1 MLESNDNIDNLGYFV
16 VVVVVQSN
24 GVTEAHLTITPMQRL
39 KAMSSIVINRRS
51 EDSEEE
57 EVKPWKLFF
66 YKLKHDW
73 SLTLS
78 SMLAFNLLMALL
90 PMAMILFGMLGL
102 ILAQHVNLQD
112 RIRTKIINAFPP
124 KANDSVRDIV
134 NMALEKLYHD
144 AATIVTF
151 GVLLAIV
158 GSSRLFVAIDRCLT
172 IIYRV
177 EERKFIRKYLLAM
190 KMLLLFL
197 VLIPLMIIASSI
209 PSFLIDVIPN
219 AGGRFG
225 AYVLGLLTSFAIS
238 FVLFEIIYLL
248 IPNRKMT
255 FRQTWRGA
263 LMSAGALQVFMILF
277 PLYVR
282 QFMTS
287 YTGQIGFV
295 VILLVFLFYFALILI
310 LGAQVNAFFVEE
322 IPPFAVPLG
331 TLVCQWTENT
341 YGKQLENN

>member
-1 MLESNDNIDNLGYFV
+1 
-16 VVVVVQSN
+16 
-24 GVTEAHLTITPMQRL
+24 MQRL
-39 KAMSSIVINRRS
+39 KAMSAIVINRRS
-51 EDSEEE
+51 ESSADEEP
-57 EVKPWKLFF
+57 KPWLLFY

-90 PMAMILFGMLGL
+90 PMAMILFGLLGL
-102 ILAQHVNLQD
+102 VLAQHVNFQD

-124 KANDSVRDIV
+124 KANDSVRELV
-134 NMALEKLYHD
+134 NLALEKLYHD
-144 AATIVTF
+144 AATIVTC
-151 GVLLAIV
+151 GILLAIV

-177 EERKFIRKYLLAM
+177 EERKFLPKYLLAL

-197 VLIPLMIIASSI
+197 LLIPLMIFASSV
-209 PSFLIDVIPN
+209 PSFLLDVIPN

-225 AYVLGLLTSFAIS
+225 AYVVGLLSSLVIS
-238 FVLFEIIYLL
+238 FGLFEIIYLL
-248 IPNRKMT
+248 IPNKKMT
-255 FRQTWRGA
+255 FRQTCRGA
-263 LMSAGALQVFMILF
+263 LLAAGALQLFMILF

-287 YTGQIGFV
+287 YTGQIAFV
-295 VILLVFLFYFALILI
+295 VILLLFLFYFALILI
-310 LGAQVNAFFVEE
+310 LGAQVNAFFFEQ
-322 IPPFAVPLG
+322 IPPFPVPLG

-341 YGKQLENN
+341 FGKRLENH